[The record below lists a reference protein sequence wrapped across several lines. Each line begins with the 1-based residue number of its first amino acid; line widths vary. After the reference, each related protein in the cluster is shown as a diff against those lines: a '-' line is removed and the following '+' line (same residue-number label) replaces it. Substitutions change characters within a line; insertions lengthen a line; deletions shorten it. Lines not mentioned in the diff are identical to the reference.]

1 MVLDNFFPESSE
13 LQLGK
18 AYYIIYVMAGL
29 FGSLD
34 RNECCAS
41 IAIKS
46 VYDSQESEKSLS
58 ALLSNKSCGEML
70 VDGND
75 HFGH

>member
-1 MVLDNFFPESSE
+1 
-13 LQLGK
+13 
-18 AYYIIYVMAGL
+18 MAGL